1 LSVAATVKEIYMRL
15 AENEAS
21 LITPLTLRSIAYI
34 VDEVGPNDER
44 QRREVPF
51 LASHTM
57 KEFETAYL

>member
-1 LSVAATVKEIYMRL
+1 MRL